1 MFDHA
6 MYTRQ
11 RCLTLKNNA
20 VYLKTFVK
28 KFAMDRKLIENK
40 ATATTEKKEV

>member
-20 VYLKTFVK
+20 VYSKAFVK
-28 KFAMDRKLIENK
+28 KFAIDRKLIENE
-40 ATATTEKKEV
+40 ATAITEKKEV